1 MRSSVMDFG
10 AMRSGGGAAAGPGK
24 GRAVRLRPQLRRV
37 RLTARAPELSL
48 AEEWIDSDR
57 QAERC

>member
-1 MRSSVMDFG
+1 MDFG

-37 RLTARAPELSL
+37 RLTASAPELSL